1 MSTPIRPTRF
11 QLLKQALLAPSALA
25 AVIDAGLGWRFPAL
39 VIAVVIV
46 GLDFLSLSLFVESLP
61 QMAPQGLSEHQMA
74 QYLETS
80 RVMRPI
86 QILLTPV
93 GLVIRWAVTAL
104 LLRTMSTALQRSPS
118 GVAGGNPAAPKAVTF
133 YKLLV
138 LVVYASFVPLVE
150 VMVKNFVLWG
160 RYGLDG
166 TIVMDPPIGLDVLI
180 SSTGVGTS
188 VLLQHANLFEL
199 WFVTLL
205 IAGVAALCRVSKR
218 SAAAI
223 VLPVWGFWLLGHI
236 AFALVKEILTRQ
248 LGG

>member
-1 MSTPIRPTRF
+1 
-11 QLLKQALLAPSALA
+11 
-25 AVIDAGLGWRFPAL
+25 
-39 VIAVVIV
+39 
-46 GLDFLSLSLFVESLP
+46 
-61 QMAPQGLSEHQMA
+61 
-74 QYLETS
+74 
-80 RVMRPI
+80 
-86 QILLTPV
+86 
-93 GLVIRWAVTAL
+93 
-104 LLRTMSTALQRSPS
+104 
-118 GVAGGNPAAPKAVTF
+118 
-133 YKLLV
+133 V